1 MTEIVFG
8 YKILLDWYKE
18 LVSILPEIETEED
31 NNWRVM
37 SDEGYVYYCTTIKE
51 LDTTGSL
58 NILQINQAL
67 AELKEEIANTL
78 NIFIEKYKPFLPKYI
93 LLVPEL
99 YFLTWT

>member
-8 YKILLDWYKE
+8 YKILLDWFKE
-18 LVSILPEIETEED
+18 LKREHPQLIEDD

-37 SDEGYVYYCTTIKE
+37 TDEGYAYYCTIVKE

-58 NILQINQAL
+58 NIVQINQLL
-67 AELKEEIANTL
+67 AEFKEEIKNTL
-78 NIFIEKYKPFLPKYI
+78 DGFKEKYKPFLPKYI

>member
-1 MTEIVFG
+1 MTEVVFG

-18 LVSILPEIETEED
+18 LEREHSELIADDD
-31 NNWRVM
+31 NWAVM
-37 SDEGYVYYCTTIKE
+37 TDEGYVYYCTVIKE

-58 NILQINQAL
+58 NILQINQLL

-78 NIFIEKYKPFLPKYI
+78 DGFKEKYKPFLPKYI

>member
-18 LVSILPEIETEED
+18 LEREHPELIAED
-31 NNWRVM
+31 DNWRVM
-37 SDEGYVYYCTTIKE
+37 RDEGYVYYCTVIKE
-51 LDTTGSL
+51 LDTNGSL
-58 NILQINQAL
+58 NILQINQIL

-78 NIFIEKYKPFLPKYI
+78 DEFKEKYKPLLPKYI

>member
-18 LVSILPEIETEED
+18 LVSEYPSIETAED

-37 SDEGYVYYCTTIKE
+37 TDEGYAYYCTTIKE

-58 NILQINQAL
+58 NILQINQLL

-78 NIFIEKYKPFLPKYI
+78 DGFKEKYKPFLPNYI

>member
-18 LVSILPEIETEED
+18 LERERPELIAED
-31 NNWRVM
+31 DNWRVM
-37 SDEGYVYYCTTIKE
+37 TDEGYVYYCTSIKE
-51 LDTTGSL
+51 LDTNGSL
-58 NILQINQAL
+58 NILQINQLL

-78 NIFIEKYKPFLPKYI
+78 NEFNEKYKPFLPQYII
-93 LLVPEL
+93 LLPEL